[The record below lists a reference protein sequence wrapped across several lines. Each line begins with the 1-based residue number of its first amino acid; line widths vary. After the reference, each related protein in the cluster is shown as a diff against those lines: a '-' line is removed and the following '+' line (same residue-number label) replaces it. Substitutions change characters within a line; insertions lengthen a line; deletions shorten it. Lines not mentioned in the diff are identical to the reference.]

1 MGKKTIREPERALGN
16 VKYAA
21 EYKTQQKIEIN
32 LPESGIMTERCKI
45 REQPGS
51 KETHSKESNIQLQD
65 IPEMGVE
72 MAADRKYK

>member
-1 MGKKTIREPERALGN
+1 
-16 VKYAA
+16 
-21 EYKTQQKIEIN
+21 
-32 LPESGIMTERCKI
+32 MTERCKI

-51 KETHSKESNIQLQD
+51 KEIYSKESNIQLQD